1 MGSEMCIRDRRR
13 RRRAAPP
20 TPVSESPVLA
30 SLAEKYDGSAPC
42 SPEVMEHIQRLLAEE
57 AAAGAKLQAD
67 ALKPSPKPSPLKPA
81 PARAAE
87 EDAAAAA
94 RRHEGKLRAAGEAL
108 FLAQRDYIST
118 CVEQL
123 ELDTALLSAA
133 ESATPAALP
142 EYVDRLDG
150 LLAERRATLGR
161 LEATIQRFR
170 SATA

>member
-1 MGSEMCIRDRRR
+1 M
-13 RRRAAPP
+13 
-20 TPVSESPVLA
+20 LA

-87 EDAAAAA
+87 QEDAAAAA

-150 LLAERRATLGR
+150 LLAERRRAPLGR